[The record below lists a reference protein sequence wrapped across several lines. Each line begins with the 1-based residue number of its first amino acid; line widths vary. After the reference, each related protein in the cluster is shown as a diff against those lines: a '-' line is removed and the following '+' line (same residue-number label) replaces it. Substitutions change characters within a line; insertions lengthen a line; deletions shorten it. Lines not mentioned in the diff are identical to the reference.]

1 MKRDRQR
8 NRVSLLCFA
17 SLVVMCVSQ
26 QTARSQNPLVEE
38 LLNEGVTTADG
49 TKVRLPLP
57 MLTDGM
63 TAEGQRNALAE
74 TAKSKRADLFYS
86 GSITSPFSF
95 SIKALDKLTNKS
107 QVRQIDVLFIAKGSL
122 DDIENKELLKDLG
135 KANKKV
141 DNGLTEEA
149 AELTEDDLKQ
159 AGLPVGKQEDGSQLS
174 YGTSQTNLLDKVYLD
189 IVTVSQTSKTDE
201 SITLGT
207 RLDQAI
213 ATATGK
219 PSTWQAIA
227 RDRGKLMLAGPKSDY
242 FAAGAYAKA
251 TELKH
256 EPGSLL
262 IEFHVLV
269 VEPYGW
275 FQGVN
280 LLSSKLP
287 PLIQDSVRTFRRKL
301 AEAAQAKPAQ

>member
-1 MKRDRQR
+1 MNRNRQR
-8 NRVSLLCFA
+8 NRVRLVCFA
-17 SLVVMCVSQ
+17 SFVVLCVSQ
-26 QTARSQNPLVEE
+26 PTAHAQNPLVDD
-38 LLNEGVTTADG
+38 LLNEGVTTAEG
-49 TKVRLPLP
+49 TKVRLPQP

-63 TAEGQRNALAE
+63 TAEAQRDALAE
-74 TAKSKRADLFYS
+74 TAKAKRADLFYS
-86 GSITSPFSF
+86 GTVTSPFSF
-95 SIKALDKLTNKS
+95 SIKAVDKLPNKS
-107 QVRQIDVLFIAKGSL
+107 QVRQIDVLFIAKGSI
-122 DDIENKELLKDLG
+122 DDIENEELLKDLG
-135 KANKKV
+135 KANKNV

-149 AELTEDDLKQ
+149 AELTADDLKQ
-159 AGLPVGKQEDGSQLS
+159 AGLPAGKQEDGSQIS

-213 ATATGK
+213 AAATGK

-227 RDRGKLMLAGPKSDY
+227 RDRGKLTLTGPKSDY
-242 FAAGAYAKA
+242 FAAGAYVKA

-262 IEFHVLV
+262 VEIHVLV

-301 AEAAQAKPAQ
+301 AAAKQEKPAQ